1 MDFGLFGIGLP
12 QILLIAFVAIIVFG
26 PDKLPG
32 IARQAGKYVNELRKL
47 TQEAKGELQTL
58 TKEFDISND
67 LKSMQNDIAGLR
79 KELSMTGEEL
89 AKEFENIHKEVDLRD
104 TDGNLMGQQRQQ
116 YTYQVEDTADGVKVE
131 EIVKRETIIQNA
143 ITNEPGIATQTVMT
157 TSNDQTNSHL
167 TTNSIASLP
176 FADIEAFR
184 ADIEAVQNDVH
195 RNRSEMF
202 SRIDALERQFL
213 DRLDRIEQ
221 SLLAQ
226 QSQR

>member
-58 TKEFDISND
+58 TKEFDIRND
-67 LKSMQNDIAGLR
+67 LKSMQDDIVGLR
-79 KELSMTGEEL
+79 KEISMTGEEL

-104 TDGNLMGQQRQQ
+104 TEGNLMGQQRQQ

-143 ITNEPGIATQTVMT
+143 ITNEPGIATQTVVT
-157 TSNDQTNSHL
+157 TSNNETNSHV
-167 TTNSIASLP
+167 TTNSIANLS
-176 FADIEAFR
+176 FADSEILKTEVEA
-184 ADIEAVQNDVH
+184 IHNDVY
-195 RNRSEMF
+195 RSRAEMF

-213 DRLDRIEQ
+213 DRLERIEQ

>member
-58 TKEFDISND
+58 TKEFDIRND
-67 LKSMQNDIAGLR
+67 LKSMQDDIVGLR

-104 TDGNLMGQQRQQ
+104 TEGNLMGQQRQQ

-143 ITNEPGIATQTVMT
+143 ITNEPGMATQTVMT
-157 TSNDQTNSHL
+157 TSNDETNSHI

-176 FADIEAFR
+176 LADIEAFR
-184 ADIEAVQNDVH
+184 ADMEAVQNDVH

-202 SRIDALERQFL
+202 NRIDALERQFL